1 MLSIVG
7 GASGVGKTSL
17 LRSFADI
24 KQINTG
30 DLFKSEMTLGNR
42 DEIKKGNWTV
52 FETSV
57 TTNMIQATIESI
69 QRKQDL
75 IIDTH
80 FGAKIYN
87 REYRIGLKEEY
98 LYQFGCSVLGSS
110 VDNITIKVVLVTTDP
125 FLLLTRRRMD
135 QTRDRELVPSDC
147 YNDLRNNDIYSLRYF
162 SALRRAEG
170 NLGLSKGSYVIEYH
184 VVENVI
190 FDSAQEQMNK
200 VIRR

>member
-42 DEIKKGNWTV
+42 DEIKKGNWAV

-57 TTNMIQATIESI
+57 TTNMIRATIKSI
-69 QRKQDL
+69 QSRQDL

-98 LYQFGCSVLGSS
+98 LYQFGYSVLDSL
-110 VDNITIKVVLVTTDP
+110 VDNIIIKVVLVTTDP

-162 SALRRAEG
+162 SALRRAES
-170 NLGLSKGSYVIEYH
+170 NLGLSRGSYIIEYH
-184 VVENVI
+184 VVENI
-190 FDSAQEQMNK
+190 TFDSAQEQMNK